1 MKRSSDASKAARDE
15 RATGNR
21 LDGQDAPMSISDS
34 RWLAVSPPL
43 AVDDDE
49 APSEGRPPNVPPPDF
64 TPEETPEQGS
74 QD

>member
-1 MKRSSDASKAARDE
+1 
-15 RATGNR
+15 
-21 LDGQDAPMSISDS
+21 MSITDS

-43 AVDDDE
+43 AVDDDDG
-49 APSEGRPPNVPPPDF
+49 PSEPRPPNVPPPDF

>member
-1 MKRSSDASKAARDE
+1 MTVAD
-15 RATGNR
+15 
-21 LDGQDAPMSISDS
+21 P

-43 AVDDDE
+43 AVDDGDTDE
-49 APSEGRPPNVPPPDF
+49 ERPAEDVPPNVPPPDF

>member
-1 MKRSSDASKAARDE
+1 MNVPD
-15 RATGNR
+15 N
-21 LDGQDAPMSISDS
+21 

-49 APSEGRPPNVPPPDF
+49 SPPSERKPPNLPPPDL

-74 QD
+74 QDRSR